1 MNRHFACSDLHGMWQ
16 LWEQI
21 DAYCDE
27 TDTIFFLG
35 DAADR
40 GPDGLKLIRTLL
52 VDKRVKYIK
61 GNHEDM
67 LVNAFYESDF
77 SLVRYNG
84 GSPTIK
90 NFQKLSEESK
100 EWLICRL
107 DKLPKELNYTN
118 TNGIHIIMNHS
129 GYDAT
134 NPVMNWSGEDPYIW
148 DRRQICYPWKG
159 DNNTLIIHG
168 HTPVPNLIYKLN
180 EMASFYDI
188 PQIDIPQKIEDVN
201 IVKYCSGHKIDI
213 DLGSFATGRSALLDL
228 DTLEVKYFVTEVK
241 GQ

>member
-16 LWEQI
+16 LWELI

-40 GPDGLKLIRTLL
+40 GPDGLRLMKTLL
-52 VDKRVKYIK
+52 IDKRVKYIK

-90 NFQKLSEESK
+90 DFQKLSEENK
-100 EWLICRL
+100 EWLINKL
-107 DKLPKELNYTN
+107 DKLPKELDYIN
-118 TNGIHIIMNHS
+118 TNDIHIIMNHS
-129 GYDAT
+129 G
-134 NPVMNWSGEDPYIW
+134 
-148 DRRQICYPWKG
+148 
-159 DNNTLIIHG
+159 
-168 HTPVPNLIYKLN
+168 
-180 EMASFYDI
+180 
-188 PQIDIPQKIEDVN
+188 
-201 IVKYCSGHKIDI
+201 
-213 DLGSFATGRSALLDL
+213 
-228 DTLEVKYFVTEVK
+228 
-241 GQ
+241 